1 MQIKK
6 GIFIGLGTLTL
17 ALGCVGVVLPILPTV
32 PFLMLTLYF
41 YGRSSEKLHTWFIG
55 TKLYKN
61 NLESFVQKRG
71 MTMKTKLSII
81 GTVTLLMAFGFYM
94 MRNVP
99 VGQIC
104 LGVVWVCHLVYFLLF
119 VKTIRNR
126 TYEPM
131 EGKKNYE

>member
-17 ALGCVGVVLPILPTV
+17 ALGCVGAVLPILPTV

-104 LGVVWVCHLVYFLLF
+104 LAIVWVCHLVYFLLF
-119 VKTIRNR
+119 VNTIRNR

-131 EGKKNYE
+131 NGKKNYE

>member
-17 ALGCVGVVLPILPTV
+17 AL
-32 PFLMLTLYF
+32 
-41 YGRSSEKLHTWFIG
+41 
-55 TKLYKN
+55 
-61 NLESFVQKRG
+61 
-71 MTMKTKLSII
+71 
-81 GTVTLLMAFGFYM
+81 GFYM

-119 VKTIRNR
+119 VNTIRAA
-126 TYEPM
+126 
-131 EGKKNYE
+131 

>member
-81 GTVTLLMAFGFYM
+81 GTVTLLMGFGFYM
-94 MRNVP
+94 MRNAP
-99 VGQIC
+99 IGQIC

-119 VKTIRNR
+119 VNTIRAA
-126 TYEPM
+126 
-131 EGKKNYE
+131 

>member
-71 MTMKTKLSII
+71 MTLKTKLSII
-81 GTVTLLMAFGFYM
+81 GMVTALMAFGFYM

-99 VGQIC
+99 AGQIC
-104 LGVVWVCHLVYFLLF
+104 LAIVWVCHLVYFLLF
-119 VKTIRNR
+119 VNTIRAA
-126 TYEPM
+126 
-131 EGKKNYE
+131 

>member
-6 GIFIGLGTLTL
+6 GIFIGLGTVTL
-17 ALGCVGVVLPILPTV
+17 ALGCIGAVLPILPTV

-81 GTVTLLMAFGFYM
+81 VMVTALMAFGFYM

-104 LGVVWVCHLVYFLLF
+104 LAIVWVCHLVYFLLF
-119 VKTIRNR
+119 VNTLRETKEKEIL
-126 TYEPM
+126 
-131 EGKKNYE
+131 

>member
-6 GIFIGLGTLTL
+6 GIFIGLGTFTL

-81 GTVTLLMAFGFYM
+81 GMVTALMAFGFYM
-94 MRNVP
+94 MRNAP
-99 VGQIC
+99 IGQTC

-119 VKTIRNR
+119 VDTIRA
-126 TYEPM
+126 T
-131 EGKKNYE
+131 

>member
-41 YGRSSEKLHTWFIG
+41 YGRSSERLHRWFIG

-71 MTMKTKLSII
+71 MTLKTKLSII
-81 GTVTLLMAFGFYM
+81 GMVTALMAFGFYM

-99 VGQIC
+99 AGQIC
-104 LGVVWVCHLVYFLLF
+104 LAIVWVCHLAYFLLF
-119 VKTIRNR
+119 VDTIRA
-126 TYEPM
+126 T
-131 EGKKNYE
+131 

>member
-6 GIFIGLGTLTL
+6 GIFIGLGTVTL
-17 ALGCVGVVLPILPTV
+17 ALGCIGAVLPILPTV

-81 GTVTLLMAFGFYM
+81 VMVTALMAFGFYM

-104 LGVVWVCHLVYFLLF
+104 LAIVWVCHLVYFLLF
-119 VKTIRNR
+119 VNTLRE
-126 TYEPM
+126 T
-131 EGKKNYE
+131 

>member
-17 ALGCVGVVLPILPTV
+17 VLGCVGAVLPILPTV

-61 NLESFVQKRG
+61 NLESFVEKRR

-104 LGVVWVCHLVYFLLF
+104 LGVVWVCHLLYFILR
-119 VKTIRNR
+119 VKTIHDSQITNIRSVHND
-126 TYEPM
+126 
-131 EGKKNYE
+131 

>member
-17 ALGCVGVVLPILPTV
+17 ALGCVGAVLPILPTV

-71 MTMKTKLSII
+71 MTLKTKLSII
-81 GTVTLLMAFGFYM
+81 GMVTALMAFGFYM

-99 VGQIC
+99 AGQIC
-104 LGVVWVCHLVYFLLF
+104 LAIVWVCHLVYFLLF
-119 VKTIRNR
+119 VNTIRAA
-126 TYEPM
+126 
-131 EGKKNYE
+131 

>member
-81 GTVTLLMAFGFYM
+81 GTVTLLMALGFYM
-94 MRNVP
+94 MRNAP
-99 VGQIC
+99 IGQIC
-104 LGVVWVCHLVYFLLF
+104 LGVVWVCHLLYFFLKVQT
-119 VKTIRNR
+119 VKENIVEETRI
-126 TYEPM
+126 
-131 EGKKNYE
+131 

>member
-17 ALGCVGVVLPILPTV
+17 ALGSVGVVLPILPTV

-71 MTMKTKLSII
+71 MTMETKLSII
-81 GTVTLLMAFGFYM
+81 GMVTALMVFGFYM

-99 VGQIC
+99 IGQIC
-104 LGVVWVCHLVYFLLF
+104 LAIVWVCHLLYFILR
-119 VKTIRNR
+119 VKTIHDPQITNIRSVHND
-126 TYEPM
+126 
-131 EGKKNYE
+131 

>member
-17 ALGCVGVVLPILPTV
+17 ALGCVGMVLPILPTV

-81 GTVTLLMAFGFYM
+81 GMVTALMAFGFYM

-104 LGVVWVCHLVYFLLF
+104 LAIVWVCHLVYFLLF
-119 VKTIRNR
+119 VNTIRAA
-126 TYEPM
+126 
-131 EGKKNYE
+131 

>member
-71 MTMKTKLSII
+71 MTMNTKLRII
-81 GTVTLLMAFGFYM
+81 GMVTALMAFGFYM
-94 MRNVP
+94 MRNAP
-99 VGQIC
+99 IGQIC
-104 LGVVWVCHLVYFLLF
+104 LCVVWACHLVYFLLF
-119 VKTIRNR
+119 VNTIRNR
-126 TYEPM
+126 TYGPM